1 MPKKSAIVDGYKYFK
16 SDRKDKKLMVEVDGE
31 WIHFGN
37 PNYQHYFDRT
47 GLLNKKLNHK
57 DNERRK
63 LYLLRATNI
72 KDNSGRYTYKDPH
85 SANYHAVNIL
95 W

>member
-37 PNYQHYFDRT
+37 SNYQHYFDRT

-57 DNERRK
+57 DDERRK
-63 LYLLRATNI
+63 LYLLRATGI
-72 KDNSGRYTYKDPH
+72 RDNSGGYTYKDPQ